1 MWSQRCKRGGC
12 GLPAPRPHAPQAIM
26 RAIAAA
32 HISPQVFAGIAAAR
46 IAPPIAAVTTQASR
60 LAEKTA
66 QAPML
71 ESLSSKYDKP
81 MIQILQHH
89 TCITSL

>member
-1 MWSQRCKRGGC
+1 MQAGRVRAARPTSACAASYHAGNC
-12 GLPAPRPHAPQAIM
+12 G
-26 RAIAAA
+26 
-32 HISPQVFAGIAAAR
+32 SPQVFAGIAAAR